1 MRISDWSSD
10 VCSSDLQWR
19 AAPVAIGDRPIDQL
33 TDRQAD
39 EEERQRALHRCRVG
53 REVDLQRRKT
63 RQVHVDR
70 QRTDRDDQPDTD
82 HPDAKAAVH
91 QIPDRSALRSRVSG
105 KRPVIVGDA
114 VRLRARPRYTRSAEH
129 TTELQSLM
137 RISYAA
143 SCLKKKK
150 QQN

>member
-70 QRTDRDDQPDTD
+70 QRTDSDDQPD
-82 HPDAKAAVH
+82 
-91 QIPDRSALRSRVSG
+91 RSEERRVGQECVSTGRSRW
-105 KRPVIVGDA
+105 
-114 VRLRARPRYTRSAEH
+114 
-129 TTELQSLM
+129 TTNH
-137 RISYAA
+137 
-143 SCLKKKK
+143 KKKK
-150 QQN
+150 DMTKK